1 MKNQIKNL
9 LRAGVFMLAAVF
21 AFAFAQPVP
30 QGLTQYGNNNGTYV
44 PLTGLA
50 EGTHYLCDDED
61 PIACIVTFS
70 NNNPQTG
77 QMVVVKEGIW
87 TDLR

>member
-9 LRAGVFMLAAVF
+9 LPAGVFVLAAVF

-30 QGLTQYGNNNGTYV
+30 QGLIQYGNDNGTYV
-44 PLTGLA
+44 PLTGLV
-50 EGTHYLCDDED
+50 EGTDYDCQND
-61 PIACIVTFS
+61 PRPCVVTFS

-77 QMVVVKEGIW
+77 QMTVVKPGIW
-87 TDLR
+87 RDLQ